1 MSGHLMRRNLT
12 LGDGG
17 QFSLEFLLALSV
29 GVVILGF
36 AAFLNT
42 YNWRNTRTNLDIRAT
57 ESFVDTVAA
66 RVFEAK
72 AMGSNASVLSIP
84 MRAPVAGIR
93 ITKRE
98 TNDPDMTVLRFLI
111 EDQERFPSGAFI
123 DKTLLL
129 NPDLVL
135 PDNTTLFNQN
145 DIILVWSDRQGRIR
159 VGDSR

>member
-1 MSGHLMRRNLT
+1 MSGYIMRRKLAFV
-12 LGDGG
+12 DRG

-57 ESFVDTVAA
+57 ESFADTVAA

-72 AMGSNASVLSIP
+72 AMGGNASVLSIP

-98 TNDPDMTVLRFLI
+98 TGDPDTTVLRFLI
-111 EDQERFPSGAFI
+111 EDQERFPAGAFI
-123 DKTLLL
+123 DKTLLM
-129 NPDLVL
+129 NPALVL

-145 DIILVWSDRQGRIR
+145 DVILVWSDRQGRVR